1 MAKYTPRLTAP
12 STTDKNWIHYSKGGY
27 NYCIEIKNG
36 SCLPN
41 CVGYAWGRWREILGK
56 KHKLSLNNAEN
67 WWGNTADGYKRGQ
80 IPKVGAIMC
89 WRKGKA
95 GVSSD
100 GAGHV
105 AVVEKINSD
114 GSVTYSNSNY
124 SGTRFFTKT
133 SKAPYALGSSA
144 YVFQG
149 FIYLPI
155 EFEEDKPS
163 TTTKPS
169 TSSLEFKEGDIV
181 SFAGGKHYGSTDATS
196 GATVKASKAKVTAT
210 SKSGKHPYHIRAV
223 DDKGA
228 FIGGGVYGWVD
239 ASTVSAIKT
248 ETVTKPTATTT
259 TATADIADGTKLT
272 LKNVIL
278 YASSDTTVK
287 SGTKSGTYYV
297 WSKYMVN
304 NRIRITNSKANV
316 GNGKKITGWISYTDA
331 KKSVGTTTTTKK
343 EKTLEDWAREVI
355 AGKHG
360 NGIIKRTASLKKAGC
375 PYSYAQVQA
384 KVNAL
389 V

>member
-12 STTDKNWIHYSKGGY
+12 STTDKNWLHYSNGGY

-67 WWGNTADGYKRGQ
+67 WWANTADGYKRGQ
-80 IPKVGAIMC
+80 TPKVGAVMC

-124 SGTRFFTKT
+124 SGTRFYTKT
-133 SKAPYALGSSA
+133 LKAPYKLGSA
-144 YVFQG
+144 YTFQG

-155 EFEEDKPS
+155 EFDEDKPVANT
-163 TTTKPS
+163 TTTKP
-169 TSSLEFKEGDIV
+169 
-181 SFAGGKHYGSTDATS
+181 
-196 GATVKASKAKVTAT
+196 
-210 SKSGKHPYHIRAV
+210 
-223 DDKGA
+223 
-228 FIGGGVYGWVD
+228 
-239 ASTVSAIKT
+239 
-248 ETVTKPTATTT
+248 TTT
-259 TATADIADGTKLT
+259 TATIAAGTKLT

-278 YASSDTTVK
+278 YASSSAATK
-287 SGTKSGTYYV
+287 AGTRTGDFYV
-297 WSKYMVN
+297 WSKDVVN
-304 NRIRITNSKANV
+304 NRIRITNSKSNV
-316 GNGKKITGWISYTDA
+316 GKSNQVTGWISYADA
-331 KKSVGTTTTTKK
+331 KKSVSTTTTTSTAKT
-343 EKTLEDWAREVI
+343 KTLEDWAREVI

-360 NGIIKRTASLKKAGC
+360 NGMIRRVTSLKKAGC

-384 KVNAL
+384 KVNTL
-389 V
+389 L